1 VVTLVPWG
9 DGLPE
14 RFEPYPSFDWH
25 LPEHTRSVRAPVP
38 IRLDGAGGVHVLS
51 GGDAILHLDS
61 RTSTP
66 IPAFARIADFA
77 CEAAGA
83 CMVLDDAGRV
93 HGLDPDGTRRW
104 EQAVGAS
111 RLLFD
116 GDRLLAAV
124 TGGVIA
130 LDPATGV
137 PGSRLAFPGPAF
149 LGGRTLLAVT
159 YDEERNRR
167 GIVARRLDGEAV
179 TELAGRLEHYAW
191 LVHPF
196 GADDRARLYVWQDGR
211 VAAIGLDGAIEPL
224 AELTGIAI
232 RGEDVLTSRP
242 AAAGGGIVVE
252 GPGVE
257 ITLAAPSD
265 ARLIYAD
272 ERYHLLGGEAPDSAG
287 ELRIYSA
294 AGELESS
301 GPPPEN
307 LADADCRLPDH
318 TAWQVSATGEIVI
331 PLPTPEGLAIVRL
344 DHRR

>member
-9 DGLPE
+9 DALPE
-14 RFEPYPSFDWH
+14 RFERFPSFDWL
-25 LPEHTRSVRAPVP
+25 LPEHTRMLRAPVQL
-38 IRLDGAGGVHVLS
+38 RLDGAGGEHVLS
-51 GGDAILHLDS
+51 GGDAILHLGS

-66 IPAFARIADFA
+66 LPAFARIADFA
-77 CEAAGA
+77 CDAAGA
-83 CMVLDDAGRV
+83 CIVLDDAGGV

-104 EQAVGAS
+104 EQAVAAS

-116 GDRLLAAV
+116 GDRLLAEVAEGV
-124 TGGVIA
+124 TA

-137 PGSRLAFPGPAF
+137 PGATLAFPGPAF

-167 GIVARRLDGEAV
+167 GIAAKRLDGEAL
-179 TELAGRLEHYAW
+179 TGLAGGLEHYAW

-196 GADDRARLYVWQDGR
+196 GADEHARLYVWQDGR
-211 VAAIGLDGAIEPL
+211 VARIGLDGAIEPL

-232 RGEDVLTSRP
+232 HGEDVLTSRP
-242 AAAGGGIVVE
+242 AAGGGVVVE
-252 GPGVE
+252 GRGVD

-265 ARLIYAD
+265 ARLIHAD

-294 AGELESS
+294 GGELEFS

-307 LADADCRLPDH
+307 LADAYCRLPDH
-318 TAWQVSATGEIVI
+318 TAWQVSAAGEIVI
-331 PLPTPEGLAIVRL
+331 PVPTPGGLAIVRL
-344 DHRR
+344 DQRP

>member
-9 DGLPE
+9 DALPE
-14 RFEPYPSFDWH
+14 RFECYPSFDW
-25 LPEHTRSVRAPVP
+25 LVPEQTRSVRAPVP

-51 GGDAILHLDS
+51 GGDAILHLGS

-66 IPAFARIADFA
+66 LPAFARIADFA
-77 CEAAGA
+77 CDAAGA
-83 CMVLDDAGRV
+83 CMVLDDTGGV

-104 EQAVGAS
+104 EQAAGAS
-111 RLLFD
+111 RLVFD
-116 GDRLLAAV
+116 GDHLLAAV
-124 TGGVIA
+124 TGA
-130 LDPATGV
+130 LTELDAATGV
-137 PGSRLAFPGPAF
+137 PGGTLAFPEPAF

-167 GIVARRLDGEAV
+167 GIAAKRVDGEAV
-179 TELAGRLEHYAW
+179 TGLTGGLEHYAW

-196 GADDRARLYVWQDGR
+196 GADEHARLYVWQDGR

-242 AAAGGGIVVE
+242 AAGGVVVG

-307 LADADCRLPDH
+307 LADTDCRLPDY
-318 TAWQVSATGEIVI
+318 TAWQVSASGEIVI
-331 PLPTPEGLAIVRL
+331 PVSTPGGLAIVRL
-344 DHRR
+344 DQRR

>member
-1 VVTLVPWG
+1 MVTLVPWG
-9 DGLPE
+9 EALPE
-14 RFEPYPSFDWH
+14 RFERQPSFDW
-25 LPEHTRSVRAPVP
+25 LVPELTRSVRVPVP
-38 IRLDGAGGVHVLS
+38 IRLDGGDGVHVLS
-51 GGDAILHLDS
+51 GGDAILHLGS
-61 RTSTP
+61 GTSTP
-66 IPAFARIADFA
+66 LPAFARIADFA
-77 CEAAGA
+77 CDAADA
-83 CMVLDDAGRV
+83 CVVLDDTGAV
-93 HGLDPDGTRRW
+93 HGLAPDGTRRW
-104 EQAVGAS
+104 ERAMGAS

-116 GDRLLAAV
+116 GENLLAADAGAV
-124 TGGVIA
+124 TV
-130 LDPATGV
+130 LDPETGA
-137 PGSRLAFPGPAF
+137 PGGTLTLPGPAF

-167 GIVARRLDGEAV
+167 GIVAERLDGEAV
-179 TELAGRLEHYAW
+179 TGLAGGLEHYAW

-196 GADDRARLYVWQDGR
+196 GADQRARLCVWQDGR

-242 AAAGGGIVVE
+242 ADGGVVVE

-257 ITLAAPSD
+257 TTLPAPSD

-307 LADADCRLPDH
+307 LADNDCRLPDH
-318 TAWQVSATGEIVI
+318 TAWQISATGEIVI
-331 PLPTPEGLAIVRL
+331 PVTTPEGLAIVRL
-344 DHRR
+344 DPRR